1 MDRCLV
7 CGKELLPY
15 KRRVL
20 YPGFHARQDFFL
32 RFVKPSFVFP
42 SDGKP
47 LFLCKQPCFAKL
59 EQAMNK
65 VSAVEK
71 IIRDLHGPVGATLAL
86 EAGMTA
92 SLASFSRA
100 DASTQTDPS
109 TCSRADASTQTGPS
123 TCKTSTQTGPST
135 CKTSTAASLAERQ
148 ETATGAAQ
156 ALPGGSSQI
165 PGTVLGKHSLC
176 TDSQTSKAKRFRVLE
191 AVPLSEPLHEPIASF
206 PCSLPCTPI
215 KYPPSQPHHLSVN
228 CNAEHANPCTPVTRR
243 QTTTLQSP
251 HSLVKVRHW
260 QDCIAHVT

>member
-15 KRRVL
+15 KRRIL
-20 YPGFHARQDFFL
+20 YPGFHAGQDFFL

-123 TCKTSTQTGPST
+123 TCKTST
-135 CKTSTAASLAERQ
+135 AASLAERQ

-176 TDSQTSKAKRFRVLE
+176 TDSQTSKAKRFTSGTIIRT
-191 AVPLSEPLHEPIASF
+191 AG
-206 PCSLPCTPI
+206 
-215 KYPPSQPHHLSVN
+215 
-228 CNAEHANPCTPVTRR
+228 
-243 QTTTLQSP
+243 
-251 HSLVKVRHW
+251 
-260 QDCIAHVT
+260 